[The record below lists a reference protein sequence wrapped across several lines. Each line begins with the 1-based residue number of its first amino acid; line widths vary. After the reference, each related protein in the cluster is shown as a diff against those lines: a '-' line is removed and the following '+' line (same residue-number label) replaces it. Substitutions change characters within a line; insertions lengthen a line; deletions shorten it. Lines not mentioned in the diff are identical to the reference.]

1 MTVML
6 LQLFTKQPL
15 HKKNKKQMH
24 TNQPTNKTN
33 NKNKEV
39 VVVPGWS
46 LREHLTLQ
54 PLRPV
59 PLNHDA
65 ELQHQLGRTLQEG
78 LQQAQHVHVCVLE
91 HHGPV
96 PAPLVLPLPPRL
108 DPQVQSSDVPEG
120 SEVDTGSDSSGPGGI
135 ADQLNQGVA
144 CPQGSKRVWRQEAT
158 GS

>member
-1 MTVML
+1 MYIQLINFDRNVMTVML

-78 LQQAQHVHVCVLE
+78 LQIGRASCRE
-91 HHGPV
+91 
-96 PAPLVLPLPPRL
+96 
-108 DPQVQSSDVPEG
+108 
-120 SEVDTGSDSSGPGGI
+120 
-135 ADQLNQGVA
+135 
-144 CPQGSKRVWRQEAT
+144 RV
-158 GS
+158 